1 LADGWWKG
9 QLAQSRCS
17 LYVLIDSFESIPPNE
32 PVMADQIVIT
42 EKSSQAKDVRVAV
55 GSRYGEILAAEG
67 HLFDLL
73 EPEDVVP
80 AWKRWSPI
88 LLRPEGL
95 YGTRPAEGGN
105 KAAKLRAIREALR
118 TAKRVWLATDCDRE
132 GQLIGQEILEH
143 YEYRGQV
150 MRVLFTAQDSQT
162 IRDAFGRA
170 KPNSEYARL
179 YAAAVARRQAD
190 QIYNLSLTRT
200 ATVILGQGA
209 RRVIGVGRVKTPTL
223 AIVCKRELEI
233 RNFVPLA
240 YFEVVAIAKVAGG
253 QFQMRHAPQD
263 RIVRREIA
271 QDVVNAAL
279 GFEGALAVRVE
290 DKRQGPPKLHDLP
303 SLQKLCGSRFGWPAS
318 KTLEVAQ
325 ELYDG
330 QGKKIITYPR
340 AEVRYLPQS
349 LISDVPRIV
358 AGLRVGQSFAAIP
371 VPEPPVIRKGASG
384 TFYDKGLEGAS
395 HHAVIPNV
403 NTIDKL
409 RELWP
414 RLSSDE
420 KKLFDVIARAY
431 LAALMPDFQY
441 RQTTATLDV
450 RGFEFRASGR
460 QPIDLGWRAAFPD
473 WQPADE
479 KGHEA
484 QLLPLLRNGETAQ
497 LRDPKIENKETRP
510 PPRYN
515 EGTLIEAMQ
524 NAWRFVDDEVL
535 RERLKEAKGIG
546 TPATRAE
553 IIGGLKKQGF
563 LITQGKHIVPT
574 EAGLSLF
581 GVLKQADPALV
592 DPGVTAQ
599 LECLLDDVVVGK
611 QEMVSAIDAVC
622 DVAQRIIGK
631 LKDGAAAGGPPLL
644 GGPVGDGPAAYPP
657 TPAMKRFADSLA
669 RRGIKPPPGY
679 KTSISI
685 CRKFLSE
692 HAPKKAEGETPGKLD
707 PRPVS
712 PAQMLHAKKI
722 AQGKGV
728 VIPEEAKANSA
739 AMSAW
744 IDSNRNAKRGKR
756 GRKSGYKLAGSIGRQ
771 STTATTKRSRKRKAD
786 AAVTPYPAPSAPAQP
801 NSVTETP
808 LRIPYGNKEVALKLG
823 ARYRSGGWYAPSG
836 VDLSAFGARGWL

>member
-1 LADGWWKG
+1 MF
-9 QLAQSRCS
+9 
-17 LYVLIDSFESIPPNE
+17 SFCGVESILPTE

-42 EKSSQAKDVRVAV
+42 EKSSQAKYVLAAV
-55 GSRYGEILAAEG
+55 GSRYGEILPAEG

-80 AWKRWSPI
+80 EWKRWSPI

-118 TAKRVWLATDCDRE
+118 AAKRVWLATDCDRE

-190 QIYNLSLTRT
+190 QIYNLSLPRT
-200 ATVILGQGA
+200 ATVILGRGA

-233 RNFVPLA
+233 RHFVPLA
-240 YFEVVAIAKVAGG
+240 YFEVVATAKVAGG

-263 RIVRREIA
+263 RIVKREIA
-271 QDVVNAAL
+271 QDVVKAAECFA
-279 GFEGALAVRVE
+279 GTLAVRVE
-290 DKRQGPPKLHDLP
+290 DKRQGPPKLHDLT
-303 SLQKLCGSRFGWPAS
+303 SLQKLCGARFGWSAS

-325 ELYDG
+325 QLYDG
-330 QGKKIITYPR
+330 QGKKIVTYPR

-349 LISDVPRIV
+349 LISDVPRII
-358 AGLRVGQSFAAIP
+358 AGLRGGQSFSATP
-371 VPEPPVIRKGASG
+371 VPEPPVIRRGASG

-409 RELWP
+409 REVWP

-420 KKLFDVIARAY
+420 KKLFDIIARAY
-431 LAALMPDFQY
+431 LAALMPDFRY

-450 RGFEFRASGR
+450 RGFEFRAAGR
-460 QPIDLGWRAAFPD
+460 QPIDLGWRAAFPE

-479 KGHEA
+479 KGDEA
-484 QLLPLLRNGETAQ
+484 QLLPPLRNGETAR
-497 LRDPKIENKETRP
+497 LHDPKIEDKETRP

-524 NAWRFVDDEVL
+524 NAWRFVDDEAL

-553 IIGGLKKQGF
+553 IISGLKKQGF
-563 LITQGKHIVPT
+563 LIAQGKNIVPT
-574 EAGLSLF
+574 ETGLSLF
-581 GVLKQADPALV
+581 DILKQADPALV

-611 QEMVSAIDAVC
+611 QEMVGAIDAVC
-622 DVAQRIIGK
+622 DVAERIIGR
-631 LKDGAAAGGPPLL
+631 LKESVTAGVTPLRGDVVGNGA
-644 GGPVGDGPAAYPP
+644 AAYPP
-657 TPAMKRFADSLA
+657 TPAMKRFADSLS
-669 RRGIKPPPGY
+669 RKGIKPPPGY

-685 CRKFLSE
+685 CRKFLSD
-692 HAPKKAEGETPGKLD
+692 HAPKKADGQAAGRLNPK
-707 PRPVS
+707 PAS
-712 PAQMLHAKKI
+712 PAQLFYATRI
-722 AQGKGV
+722 ALGKGV
-728 VIPEEAKANSA
+728 VVPDEAKANSA
-739 AMSAW
+739 AMAAW
-744 IDSNRNAKRGKR
+744 IDWNKGTKR
-756 GRKSGYKLAGSIGRQ
+756 RKSGRKTAYKPAESIGLQ
-771 STTATTKRSRKRKAD
+771 SPAPRKKSRKQQAT
-786 AAVTPYPAPSAPAQP
+786 VTGASMPAQ
-801 NSVTETP
+801 
-808 LRIPYGNKEVALKLG
+808 A
-823 ARYRSGGWYAPSG
+823 
-836 VDLSAFGARGWL
+836 

>member
-1 LADGWWKG
+1 
-9 QLAQSRCS
+9 
-17 LYVLIDSFESIPPNE
+17 
-32 PVMADQIVIT
+32 MADQIVIT
-42 EKSSQAKDVRVAV
+42 EKTSQAKDVRAAI
-55 GSRYGEILAAEG
+55 GSRYGDVLPAEG

-73 EPEDVVP
+73 EPEHVVP

-95 YGTRPAEGGN
+95 YGTRPAVGGN
-105 KAAKLRAIREALR
+105 KAAKLKAIREALR

-170 KPNSEYARL
+170 KPNTEYSRL

-240 YFEVVAIAKVAGG
+240 YFEVVATAKVAGG

-263 RIVRREIA
+263 RIVKREIA
-271 QDVVNAAL
+271 QDVVKAAE
-279 GFEGALAVRVE
+279 GFEGALAVHVE
-290 DKRQGPPKLHDLP
+290 DKRQVPPKLHDLP
-303 SLQKLCGSRFGWPAS
+303 SLQKLCGSRFGWSAS

-349 LISDVPRIV
+349 LISDVPRII
-358 AGLRVGQSFAAIP
+358 AGQRVGQSFSAIP
-371 VPEPPVIRKGASG
+371 IPEPPVIRRGASG
-384 TFYDKGLEGAS
+384 TFYDRGLEGAS
-395 HHAVIPNV
+395 HHAVIPNA

-409 RELWP
+409 PEVWP

-431 LAALMPDFQY
+431 MAALMPDFRY

-450 RGFEFRASGR
+450 RGFEFRAAGR
-460 QPIDLGWRAAFPD
+460 QPIDLGWRAAFPE

-479 KGHEA
+479 KGDEA
-484 QLLPLLRNGETAQ
+484 QLLPPLRLGETAQ
-497 LRDPKIENKETRP
+497 LQDPKIEDKETRP

-524 NAWRFVDDEVL
+524 NAWRFVDDELL
-535 RERLKEAKGIG
+535 RDRLKEAKGIG

-563 LITQGKHIVPT
+563 LIAQGKHIVPT
-574 EAGLSLF
+574 ETGLSLF

-611 QEMVSAIDAVC
+611 QEMVGAIDAVC
-622 DVAQRIIGK
+622 DVAERIISK
-631 LKDGAAAGGPPLL
+631 LKAGATAGVPSLL
-644 GGPVGDGPAAYPP
+644 GSAEGNGTATYPP
-657 TPAMKRFADSLA
+657 TPAMKRFADSLV
-669 RRGIKPPPGY
+669 RQKRIKPPPGY

-692 HAPKKAEGETPGKLD
+692 HAPKKSGGETVGKLD
-707 PRPVS
+707 PKPVS
-712 PAQMLHAKKI
+712 PAQLLYAKKL
-722 AQGKGV
+722 AQGKGLI
-728 VIPEEAKANSA
+728 IPDDARTNSA

-744 IDSNRNAKRGKR
+744 IDTNRGKKRRKLNRKTSNRPV
-756 GRKSGYKLAGSIGRQ
+756 GSVEPQ
-771 STTATTKRSRKRKAD
+771 AAPPKRSRKQEVD
-786 AAVTPYPAPSAPAQP
+786 TNAASMAPAPA
-801 NSVTETP
+801 NSTRAP
-808 LRIPYGNKEVALKLG
+808 LRLPYGNKDVALKLG
-823 ARYRSGGWYAPSG
+823 ARYGSGGWYAPPG
-836 VDLSAFGARGWL
+836 VDLSAFSERGWLL

>member
-1 LADGWWKG
+1 M
-9 QLAQSRCS
+9 
-17 LYVLIDSFESIPPNE
+17 P
-32 PVMADQIVIT
+32 DQIVIT
-42 EKSSQAKDVRVAV
+42 EKTSQAKDVRGAV
-55 GSRYGEILAAEG
+55 GSRYGDILPAEG

-95 YGTRPAEGGN
+95 YGTSPATGGN
-105 KAAKLRAIREALR
+105 KAAKLKAIREALH

-143 YEYRGQV
+143 YKYHGEV

-162 IRDAFGRA
+162 IRTAFERA
-170 KPNSEYARL
+170 KPNTEYARL
-179 YAAAVARRQAD
+179 YAAAIARRQAD

-200 ATVILGQGA
+200 ATVILGRGA
-209 RRVIGVGRVKTPTL
+209 RGVIGVGRVKTPTL
-223 AIVCKRELEI
+223 AIVCRRELEI

-240 YFEVVAIAKVAGG
+240 YFEVVATAKVTGG
-253 QFQMRHAPQD
+253 QFQMRHAPQN

-271 QDVVNAAL
+271 QDVVKAVD

-303 SLQKLCGSRFGWPAS
+303 SLQKLCGSRFGWPAG

-325 ELYDG
+325 ALYDG

-358 AGLRVGQSFAAIP
+358 AGLRVGQSFSAIP
-371 VPEPPVIRKGASG
+371 VPEPPVIRRGPSG

-409 RELWP
+409 REVWP

-431 LAALMPDFQY
+431 LSALMPDFRY

-450 RGFEFRASGR
+450 HGFEFRAAGR
-460 QPIDLGWRAAFPD
+460 QPIDLGWRAAFPE
-473 WQPADE
+473 WEPNDE
-479 KGHEA
+479 KGDEA
-484 QLLPLLRNGETAQ
+484 QLLPLLHNGEAAQ
-497 LRDPKIENKETRP
+497 LQDPKIEDKETRP

-524 NAWRFVDDEVL
+524 NAWRFVDDGVL

-563 LITQGKHIVPT
+563 LIAQGKNIVPT
-574 EAGLSLF
+574 EIGLSLF

-611 QEMVSAIDAVC
+611 QEMVGAIDAVC

-631 LKDGAAAGGPPLL
+631 LMEGAAVRGPPLL
-644 GGPVGDGPAAYPP
+644 GAAVGNGAAAYPP

-669 RRGIKPPPGY
+669 RQNGIKPPPGY

-685 CRKFLSE
+685 CGAFLKQ
-692 HAPKKAEGETPGKLD
+692 HAPKKADGEVPGKLE
-707 PRPVS
+707 PKPVS
-712 PAQMLHAKKI
+712 PAQMLYAKKI
-722 AQGKGV
+722 AYGKGLI
-728 VIPEEAKANSA
+728 IPGEAKANSPT
-739 AMSAW
+739 MSAW
-744 IDSNRNAKRGKR
+744 IGSNQGTKR
-756 GRKSGYKLAGSIGRQ
+756 RKSGRKTAFKPAGSIAAQ
-771 STTATTKRSRKRKAD
+771 STAPTKRSRKRKAG
-786 AAVTPYPAPSAPAQP
+786 AVAVASTPAQP
-801 NSVTETP
+801 NFVTGTP
-808 LRIPYGNKEVALKLG
+808 LRIPYGNKEIALKLG
-823 ARYRSGGWYAPSG
+823 ARYGSTGWYAPPG
-836 VDLSAFGARGWL
+836 IDLSTFGERGWL

>member
-1 LADGWWKG
+1 MFAI
-9 QLAQSRCS
+9 CS
-17 LYVLIDSFESIPPNE
+17 PVEFILPNE
-32 PVMADQIVIT
+32 PDVPEQIVIT
-42 EKSSQAKDVRVAV
+42 EKTSQAKDVRAAV
-55 GSRYGEILAAEG
+55 GSRYGEILPAAG

-95 YGTRPAEGGN
+95 YDTCPATGGN
-105 KAAKLRAIREALR
+105 KAAKLKAIREALR
-118 TAKRVWLATDCDRE
+118 SAKRVWLATDCDRE

-143 YEYRGQV
+143 YKYRGVV

-170 KPNSEYARL
+170 KPNAEYARL

-200 ATVILGQGA
+200 ATVLLGKGA

-233 RNFVPLA
+233 RDFVPLA
-240 YFEVVAIAKVAGG
+240 YFEVVATAKVDGG

-271 QDVVNAAL
+271 KEVLKAAE

-303 SLQKLCGSRFGWPAS
+303 SLQKLCSSRFGWPAS
-318 KTLEVAQ
+318 KTLDVAQ

-330 QGKKIITYPR
+330 SGKKIITYPR

-349 LISDVPRIV
+349 LISDVPRML
-358 AGLRVGQSFAAIP
+358 AGLRARQSFSTIP
-371 VPEPPVIRKGASG
+371 LPDPPVIRRGASG

-409 RELWP
+409 PEIWP
-414 RLSSDE
+414 RLSPDE

-431 LAALMPDFQY
+431 LAALMPDFRY

-450 RGFEFRASGR
+450 RGFEFRSAGR
-460 QPIDLGWRAAFPD
+460 QPIDLGWRSAFPE

-479 KGHEA
+479 KGDEA
-484 QLLPLLRNGETAQ
+484 QLLPLLHDGETVQ
-497 LRDPKIENKETRP
+497 LQDPKIEDKETRP

-524 NAWRFVDDEVL
+524 NAWRFVEDEIL
-535 RERLKEAKGIG
+535 RDRLKEAKGIG

-563 LITQGKHIVPT
+563 LIAQGKNIVPT
-574 EAGLSLF
+574 ETGLSLF
-581 GVLKQADPALV
+581 GILKQADPALV

-611 QEMVSAIDAVC
+611 QEMVGAIDAVC
-622 DVAQRIIGK
+622 DVAERIIGR
-631 LKDGAAAGGPPLL
+631 LKESATAGGTPLR
-644 GGPVGDGPAAYPP
+644 GDVVGNGAAAYPP
-657 TPAMKRFADSLA
+657 TPAMKRFADSLS
-669 RRGIKPPPGY
+669 RKGIKPPPGY

-685 CRKFLSE
+685 CRKFLSD
-692 HAPKKAEGETPGKLD
+692 HAPKKADGQAAGRLD
-707 PRPVS
+707 PKPAS
-712 PAQMLHAKKI
+712 PPQLLYATKI
-722 AQGKGV
+722 ALGKGV
-728 VIPEEAKANSA
+728 VIPDEAKANSA
-739 AMSAW
+739 AMAAW
-744 IDSNRNAKRGKR
+744 IDSNKGTKR
-756 GRKSGYKLAGSIGRQ
+756 RKSGRKTAYKLARSISPQ
-771 STTATTKRSRKRKAD
+771 STSPTKRSRKCKAD
-786 AAVTPYPAPSAPAQP
+786 AVEATSALP
-801 NSVTETP
+801 NLGTGTP
-808 LRIPYGNKEVALKLG
+808 LRIPYGNKEVAMKLG
-823 ARYRSGGWYAPSG
+823 ARYGSTGWYAPPG
-836 VDLSAFGARGWL
+836 VDLSAFGERGWL

>member
-1 LADGWWKG
+1 
-9 QLAQSRCS
+9 
-17 LYVLIDSFESIPPNE
+17 
-32 PVMADQIVIT
+32 MADQIVIT
-42 EKSSQAKDVRVAV
+42 EKTSQAKDVRAAV
-55 GSRYGEILAAEG
+55 GSRYGDILPAEG
-67 HLFDLL
+67 HLLDLL

-105 KAAKLRAIREALR
+105 KAAKLKAIREALR

-143 YEYRGQV
+143 YNYRGQV

-170 KPNSEYARL
+170 KPNAEYAPL

-200 ATVILGQGA
+200 ATVILGRGA
-209 RRVIGVGRVKTPTL
+209 RGVIGVGRVKTPTL

-233 RNFVPLA
+233 RNFVPHA
-240 YFEVVAIAKVAGG
+240 YFEVVATATVAGG
-253 QFQMRHAPQD
+253 QFQMRHAPQE
-263 RIVRREIA
+263 RIVRREVAQAVVEAA
-271 QDVVNAAL
+271 QD
-279 GFEGALAVRVE
+279 FEGALGVRVE

-303 SLQKLCGSRFGWPAS
+303 SLQKLCSSRFGWPAS

-340 AEVRYLPQS
+340 AEVLYLPES
-349 LISDVPRIV
+349 LISDVPKIV
-358 AGLRVGQSFAAIP
+358 AGLQAGKSFSAIP
-371 VPEPPVIRKGASG
+371 APDPPIIRKGASG
-384 TFYDKGLEGAS
+384 SFHDKGLEGAS

-403 NTIDKL
+403 NTVDNL
-409 RELWP
+409 REVWP
-414 RLSSDE
+414 RLSIDE

-431 LAALMPDFQY
+431 LAAVMPDFRY

-450 RGFEFRASGR
+450 RGFPFRAAGR
-460 QPIDLGWRAAFPD
+460 QPIDFGWRAAFPE

-479 KGHEA
+479 KGDEA
-484 QLLPLLRNGETAQ
+484 QLLPALRNGETTK
-497 LRDPKIENKETRP
+497 LENPTIEGKETRP

-553 IIGGLKKQGF
+553 IIGGLKKQAF
-563 LITQGKHIVPT
+563 LIAQGKNIVPT
-574 EAGLSLF
+574 ETGLSLF
-581 GVLKQADPALV
+581 GVLKQADPSLV
-592 DPGVTAQ
+592 DPGLTAQ
-599 LECLLDDVVVGK
+599 LECLLDEVVIGK
-611 QEMVSAIDAVC
+611 QEMIGAIDAVC

-631 LKDGAAAGGPPLL
+631 LQEGAAAGGSPLL
-644 GGPVGDGPAAYPP
+644 GAAIAADSGSRPP

-669 RRGIKPPPGY
+669 RQKRVKPRPGY
-679 KTSISI
+679 ETSISI
-685 CRKFLSE
+685 CRAFLDQ
-692 HAPKKAEGETPGKLD
+692 HAPKKAGSETTLKLEPKPG
-707 PRPVS
+707 S
-712 PAQMLHAKKI
+712 PARALDAKNI
-722 AQGKGV
+722 AQEKNI
-728 VIPEEAKANSA
+728 VIPDEAKVNSA
-739 AMSAW
+739 AMSAR
-744 IDSNRNAKRGKR
+744 IDSNRATTSRKR
-756 GRKSGYKLAGSIGRQ
+756 GRRAANKPAAPISPR
-771 STTATTKRSRKRKAD
+771 STAPTKTSRKRKAD
-786 AAVTPYPAPSAPAQP
+786 ASPGSPAVAQP
-801 NSVTETP
+801 NSVTGTP
-808 LRIPYGNKEVALKLG
+808 LRIPYGNKEIALKLG
-823 ARYRSGGWYAPSG
+823 ARYGSGGWYALPG
-836 VDLSAFGARGWL
+836 VDLSAFGERGWL

>member
-1 LADGWWKG
+1 MPLNGLAAWREPVKR
-9 QLAQSRCS
+9 QLASQRSS
-17 LYVLIDSFESIPPNE
+17 LYVLTESTLPDE

-42 EKSSQAKDVRVAV
+42 EKASQAKDVRAAV
-55 GSRYGEILAAEG
+55 GSRYGDILPAEG

-95 YGTRPAEGGN
+95 YGTRPAKGGN
-105 KAAKLRAIREALR
+105 KAAKLKAIREALR

-150 MRVLFTAQDSQT
+150 MRVLFTAQDPQT
-162 IRDAFGRA
+162 IRAAFGRA
-170 KPNSEYARL
+170 KPNTEYSRL

-209 RRVIGVGRVKTPTL
+209 RGVIGVGRVKTPTL

-233 RNFVPLA
+233 RNFVPIA
-240 YFEVVAIAKVAGG
+240 YFEIVATARVSGG
-253 QFQMRHAPQD
+253 QFKMRHAPRD

-271 QDVVNAAL
+271 EAVVNAAQ
-279 GFEGALAVRVE
+279 GFEGALGVRVE
-290 DKRQGPPKLHDLP
+290 DKRQRPPKLHDLP
-303 SLQKLCGSRFGWPAS
+303 SLQKLCSSRFGWPAA

-340 AEVRYLPQS
+340 AEVRYLPES
-349 LISDVPRIV
+349 LITDVPRIV
-358 AGLRVGQSFAAIP
+358 AGLRVGQAFGTIP
-371 VPEPPVIRKGASG
+371 VPEPPVIRKGVHGS
-384 TFYDKGLEGAS
+384 FHDKGLEGAS
-395 HHAVIPNV
+395 HHAIIPNA
-403 NTIDKL
+403 NTVDDL
-409 RELWP
+409 REAWP
-414 RLSSDE
+414 RLSADE

-431 LAALMPDFQY
+431 LAAVMPDFRY

-450 RGFEFRASGR
+450 RGFAFRAAGR

-473 WQPADE
+473 WQPANE
-479 KGHEA
+479 KGEDA
-484 QLLPLLRNGETAQ
+484 QLLPALRDGEAAQ
-497 LRDPKIENKETRP
+497 LQNPTIEDKETRP

-553 IIGGLKKQGF
+553 IIGGLKKQAF
-563 LITQGKHIVPT
+563 LIAQGKNIVPT
-574 EAGLSLF
+574 ETGLSLF

-599 LECLLDDVVVGK
+599 LECLLDDVVIGK
-611 QEMVSAIDAVC
+611 QEMVGAIDAVC
-622 DVAQRIIGK
+622 DVAKRIIGK
-631 LKDGAAAGGPPLL
+631 LKEGAAAGGSPLL
-644 GGPVGDGPAAYPP
+644 GAAVGSDADGRPP
-657 TPAMKRFADSLA
+657 TPAMKRFAVSIA
-669 RRGIKPPPGY
+669 RQKGIKPPPGY
-679 KTSISI
+679 TKSGSI
-685 CRKFLSE
+685 CRTFLDQ
-692 HAPKKAEGETPGKLD
+692 HAPKKAGGETAGERGPK
-707 PRPVS
+707 PAS
-712 PAQMLHAKKI
+712 PAQMLFAERI
-722 AQGKGV
+722 AQEKGI
-728 VIPEEAKANSA
+728 VIPDETKASSA
-739 AMSAW
+739 AMSTW
-744 IDSNRNAKRGKR
+744 IESNQGTARG
-756 GRKSGYKLAGSIGRQ
+756 
-771 STTATTKRSRKRKAD
+771 KRSRKTANKPPRSTAPKKRARRRTGD
-786 AAVTPYPAPSAPAQP
+786 NAAAAAPPIPARQ
-801 NSVTETP
+801 NSGTDTP
-808 LRIPYGNKEVALKLG
+808 LRIPYGNKDDALKLG
-823 ARYRSGGWYAPSG
+823 ARYRSGGWYAPPG
-836 VDLSAFGARGWL
+836 VDLAAFGERGWL

>member
-1 LADGWWKG
+1 
-9 QLAQSRCS
+9 
-17 LYVLIDSFESIPPNE
+17 
-32 PVMADQIVIT
+32 MADQIVIT
-42 EKSSQAKDVRVAV
+42 EKTSQAKDLRPAV
-55 GSRYGEILAAEG
+55 GSRYGDVLPAEG

-95 YGTRPAEGGN
+95 YGTRPAEGSN
-105 KAAKLRAIREALR
+105 KAAKLKAIREALR

-162 IRDAFGRA
+162 IREAFGRA
-170 KPNSEYARL
+170 KPNTEYARL

-233 RNFVPLA
+233 RNFVPIA
-240 YFEVVAIAKVAGG
+240 YFEVVATAKIAGG
-253 QFQMRHAPQD
+253 QFQMRHGPRD

-271 QDVVNAAL
+271 QQIADAARN
-279 GFEGALAVRVE
+279 FEGALTVRVD
-290 DKRQGPPKLHDLP
+290 DKRQGPPNLHDLP
-303 SLQKLCGSRFGWPAS
+303 SLQKLCGSRFGWSAS

-330 QGKKIITYPR
+330 QGKKNNTHPR

-358 AGLRVGQSFAAIP
+358 GGLRLGQSFSAIP
-371 VPEPPVIRKGASG
+371 VPEPPIIRRGASG
-384 TFYDKGLEGAS
+384 TFHDKGLEGAS

-409 RELWP
+409 REVWP

-431 LAALMPDFQY
+431 LSALMPDFRY
-441 RQTTATLDV
+441 RQTSAMLDV
-450 RGFEFRASGR
+450 HGFDFRAAGR

-479 KGHEA
+479 KGDEA
-484 QLLPLLRNGETAQ
+484 QLLPPLHNGETAMLQ
-497 LRDPKIENKETRP
+497 DPKIENKETRP

-524 NAWRFVDDEVL
+524 NAWRFVDDGAL
-535 RERLKEAKGIG
+535 REPLKEAKGIG

-563 LITQGKHIVPT
+563 LIAQGKNMVPT
-574 EAGLSLF
+574 ETGLSLF

-611 QEMVSAIDAVC
+611 QEMVGAVDAVC
-622 DVAQRIIGK
+622 DVAERIIGR
-631 LKDGAAAGGPPLL
+631 LKEGYTAGVPSLL
-644 GGPVGDGPAAYPP
+644 GSAGDNGTETYPP
-657 TPAMKRFADSLA
+657 TPAMKRFADGLV
-669 RRGIKPPPGY
+669 RQKGIKPPPGY

-692 HAPKKAEGETPGKLD
+692 HAPKRADGETAGKLETK
-707 PRPVS
+707 PVS
-712 PAQMLHAKKI
+712 SAQFLYVKKL
-722 AQGKGV
+722 AQGKGLI
-728 VIPEEAKANSA
+728 IP
-739 AMSAW
+739 
-744 IDSNRNAKRGKR
+744 D
-756 GRKSGYKLAGSIGRQ
+756 
-771 STTATTKRSRKRKAD
+771 D
-786 AAVTPYPAPSAPAQP
+786 A
-801 NSVTETP
+801 
-808 LRIPYGNKEVALKLG
+808 
-823 ARYRSGGWYAPSG
+823 
-836 VDLSAFGARGWL
+836 

>member
-1 LADGWWKG
+1 
-9 QLAQSRCS
+9 
-17 LYVLIDSFESIPPNE
+17 
-32 PVMADQIVIT
+32 MADQIVIT
-42 EKSSQAKDVRVAV
+42 EKTSQAKDIRAAV
-55 GSRYGEILAAEG
+55 GSRYGDILPAEG

-105 KAAKLRAIREALR
+105 KAAKLKAIREALR
-118 TAKRVWLATDCDRE
+118 WVKRVWLATDCDRE

-143 YEYRGQV
+143 YGYRGQV

-162 IRDAFGRA
+162 IRDAFAGA
-170 KPNSEYARL
+170 KPNSEYASL

-200 ATVILGQGA
+200 ATVVLGRGA
-209 RRVIGVGRVKTPTL
+209 RGVIGVGRVKTPTL

-233 RNFVPLA
+233 RNFVPVA
-240 YFEVVAIAKVAGG
+240 YFEVVATANVAGG
-253 QFQMRHAPQD
+253 RFRMRHAPQE

-271 QDVVNAAL
+271 QDVVNAARS
-279 GFEGALAVRVE
+279 FEGPLGVRVE
-290 DKRQGPPKLHDLP
+290 EKRQGPPKLHDLP
-303 SLQKLCGSRFGWPAS
+303 SLQKFCSSRFGWPAA

-340 AEVRYLPQS
+340 AEVRYLPES
-349 LISDVPRIV
+349 LIKDVPGIV
-358 AGLRVGQSFAAIP
+358 AGLRVGKSFSAIP
-371 VPEPPVIRKGASG
+371 VPEPPIIRKGASG
-384 TFYDKGLEGAS
+384 SFYDKGLEGAS

-403 NTIDKL
+403 NTVDDL
-409 RELWP
+409 REIWP
-414 RLSSDE
+414 RLSIDE

-431 LAALMPDFQY
+431 LAAVMPDFRY

-450 RGFEFRASGR
+450 RGFAFRAAGR
-460 QPIDLGWRAAFPD
+460 QPTDLGWRAAFPD

-479 KGHEA
+479 KGDDA
-484 QLLPLLRNGETAQ
+484 QLLPALRNGEIARLENPT
-497 LRDPKIENKETRP
+497 IEDKETRP

-563 LITQGKHIVPT
+563 LIAQGKNILPT
-574 EAGLSLF
+574 ETGLSLF
-581 GVLKQADPALV
+581 GVLEQADPALV

-599 LECLLDDVVVGK
+599 LECSLDEVVIGK
-611 QEMVSAIDAVC
+611 QEMVGAIDAVC

-631 LKDGAAAGGPPLL
+631 LTEGAGAGGPSLL
-644 GGPVGDGPAAYPP
+644 GGVVGGDAGVRPP
-657 TPAMKRFADSLA
+657 TPAMKRFADSVA
-669 RRGIKPPPGY
+669 RQKGIKPPAGY
-679 KTSISI
+679 TKSGTI
-685 CRKFLSE
+685 CRAFLDQ
-692 HAPKKAEGETPGKLD
+692 HARKKADGE
-707 PRPVS
+707 PRGELGPKPAS
-712 PAQMLHAKKI
+712 PAQMSLAEKI
-722 AQGKGV
+722 AWERGI
-728 VIPEEAKANSA
+728 VIPDETKTNSA

-744 IDSNRNAKRGKR
+744 IRSHLSTERGKGR
-756 GRKSGYKLAGSIGRQ
+756 RKSAHKPAKPTVSK
-771 STTATTKRSRKRKAD
+771 SPAPTKRSRMRKAD
-786 AAVTPYPAPSAPAQP
+786 VVGAPPTPARPGHGRAAVQHPD
-801 NSVTETP
+801 
-808 LRIPYGNKEVALKLG
+808 R
-823 ARYRSGGWYAPSG
+823 G
-836 VDLSAFGARGWL
+836 VRD

>member
-1 LADGWWKG
+1 
-9 QLAQSRCS
+9 
-17 LYVLIDSFESIPPNE
+17 
-32 PVMADQIVIT
+32 MADQIVIT
-42 EKSSQAKDVRVAV
+42 EKTSQAKDVRAAV
-55 GSRYGEILAAEG
+55 GSRYGDILPAEG
-67 HLFDLL
+67 HLFDLV

-143 YEYRGQV
+143 YNYRGQV

-170 KPNSEYARL
+170 KPNAEYSRL

-223 AIVCKRELEI
+223 AIVCRRELEI

-240 YFEVVAIAKVAGG
+240 YFEVVATAKVAGG

-263 RIVRREIA
+263 RIVKREIA
-271 QDVVNAAL
+271 QDVVKVAD
-279 GFEGALAVRVE
+279 GFEGALTVRVE

-303 SLQKLCGSRFGWPAS
+303 SLQKLCSSRFGWPAG

-330 QGKKIITYPR
+330 QGKKVITYPR

-358 AGLRVGQSFAAIP
+358 AGLRVGQAFSAIP
-371 VPEPPVIRKGASG
+371 VPDPPVIRRGASG
-384 TFYDKGLEGAS
+384 AFYDKGLESAS
-395 HHAVIPNV
+395 HHAVIPNI

-409 RELWP
+409 REIWP

-431 LAALMPDFQY
+431 LSALMPDFRY
-441 RQTTATLDV
+441 RQTSATIDV
-450 RGFEFRASGR
+450 RGFEFRAVGR

-473 WQPADE
+473 WQPADK
-479 KGHEA
+479 KGDEA
-484 QLLPLLRNGETAQ
+484 QLLPPLRNGETAKLQ
-497 LRDPKIENKETRP
+497 DLKIEDKETRP

-524 NAWRFVDDEVL
+524 NAWRFVDDEIL

-553 IIGGLKKQGF
+553 IIGGLKKQDF
-563 LITQGKHIVPT
+563 LIAQGKNVLPT
-574 EAGLSLF
+574 ETGLSLF

-592 DPGVTAQ
+592 DPGVTAE

-611 QEMVSAIDAVC
+611 QEMVGAIDAVC

-631 LKDGAAAGGPPLL
+631 LTEGATAGGPVLL
-644 GGPVGDGPAAYPP
+644 GVSVGNSASEYPP
-657 TPAMKRFADSLA
+657 TPAMKRFADGLS
-669 RRGIKPPPGY
+669 RQKGIKPPPGY

-692 HAPKKAEGETPGKLD
+692 HAPKKANGETAGKLD
-707 PRPVS
+707 PKPVS
-712 PAQMLHAKKI
+712 PAQLLYAKKI
-722 AQGKGV
+722 AQGKGLI
-728 VIPEEAKANSA
+728 IPDEAKTSSA
-739 AMSAW
+739 TMSAW
-744 IDSNRNAKRGKR
+744 IKSNRGKTRRKRVAKTTYQPKRSAEPQSTVPAKR
-756 GRKSGYKLAGSIGRQ
+756 
-771 STTATTKRSRKRKAD
+771 T
-786 AAVTPYPAPSAPAQP
+786 
-801 NSVTETP
+801 
-808 LRIPYGNKEVALKLG
+808 
-823 ARYRSGGWYAPSG
+823 
-836 VDLSAFGARGWL
+836 